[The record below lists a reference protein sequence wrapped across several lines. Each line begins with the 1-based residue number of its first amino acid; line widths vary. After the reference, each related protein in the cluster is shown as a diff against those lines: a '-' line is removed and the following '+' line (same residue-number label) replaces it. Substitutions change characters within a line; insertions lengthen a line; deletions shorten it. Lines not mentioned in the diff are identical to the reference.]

1 MAALELRELR
11 GDCIGD
17 REHCTVSQMLLPA
30 LEGFS
35 HQGIRL
41 NKQFLLISFSAM
53 SSLAAPKS
61 RTKYKGPSDN
71 G

>member
-1 MAALELRELR
+1 M
-11 GDCIGD
+11 
-17 REHCTVSQMLLPA
+17 QPPA
-30 LEGFS
+30 LEGGS

-41 NKQFLLISFSAM
+41 SKQPLLILFSAA

-61 RTKYKGPSDN
+61 CTKYKGPSDN